1 MNPDESAGRLSRR
14 AVLRMTPMVAA
25 GAATGMSG
33 ALAQTAPSASFGA
46 PVVELYVP
54 AGVLTLEQ
62 KSAMVK
68 GLTDVV
74 LGAMKLPP
82 DPARRLFVA
91 IIETAEGG
99 FGVDGQ
105 VFVPSRK

>member
-1 MNPDESAGRLSRR
+1 
-14 AVLRMTPMVAA
+14 
-25 GAATGMSG
+25 
-33 ALAQTAPSASFGA
+33 
-46 PVVELYVP
+46 
-54 AGVLTLEQ
+54 
-62 KSAMVK
+62 MVK

-74 LGAMKLPP
+74 LGAMKLTP

-105 VFVPSRK
+105 VYVSPRK

>member
-1 MNPDESAGRLSRR
+1 MKSKENSSPN
-14 AVLRMTPMVAA
+14 M
-25 GAATGMSG
+25 
-33 ALAQTAPSASFGA
+33 
-46 PVVELYVP
+46 
-54 AGVLTLEQ
+54 LTLEQ

-68 GLTDVV
+68 GLTGVV

-82 DPARRLFVA
+82 EPARRLFVA

-105 VFVPSRK
+105 VYGPPRK